1 MARTRRRTR
10 PALLG
15 AVLAALALVA
25 VLDLLAFRARVERLT
40 PPERIAADG
49 IVVLTGGSGM
59 RITEGLRLLEV
70 GEGRRLL
77 ISGVNPSIGM
87 DEVAARVGG
96 APDLFACCVDLGYR
110 AESTL
115 GNGSEAA
122 DWAQSNGFRR
132 LAIVTSDYH
141 MPRTLLVLGDA
152 MPGRTLVA
160 VPVRTR
166 IDPARTFTDPRSFR
180 GVVREW
186 AKWRVTTLVRLTR
199 QMT

>member
-1 MARTRRRTR
+1 MARPERKSR
-10 PALLG
+10 PRILS
-15 AVLAALALVA
+15 AVLAAIIVVA
-25 VLDLLAFRARVERLT
+25 VMDLLAFRARVERLT
-40 PPERIAADG
+40 PPKQVAADG

-59 RITEGLRLLEV
+59 RIAEGLRLLEA
-70 GEGRRLL
+70 GHGTRLL

-87 DEVAARVGG
+87 DEVSARVGG

-115 GNGSEAA
+115 GNGGEAA
-122 DWAQSNGFRR
+122 DWARANGFQR

-186 AKWRVTTLVRLTR
+186 AKWRVTTLVRLAR
-199 QMT
+199 HVA